1 MARKVRKR
9 SVGGARGVK
18 SKKDIEAT
26 NQFKYILLFA
36 FGLVLFFL
44 VLIKGKN
51 LWHILHDTIFGLFGF
66 LSFFLGIL
74 NMVAAI
80 LFSSKVIKR
89 RCKYK
94 FYQFFVLFILLCA
107 EIQTYSYEEAA
118 GVNLVKSLKKAW
130 QSGVVD
136 SYGGGVTGEIV
147 SMVFR
152 GILGKNAAIAVIWIL
167 IFVFFLIITSA
178 TLFGFFKVIFSPV
191 KNVEKG
197 LKKLNVGGR
206 FNIDVPIDS
215 VDRYYEESEEK
226 EPIDVKENLGFF
238 KNKKVQDYS
247 KEKPKEPVLAPS
259 SNVENLDVSGAQ
271 AKENVNINISNSEV
285 GGAEVEANKEANKVE
300 VVNVKK
306 SREEE
311 LENEQYE
318 SSGKLQEQKLEEE
331 SSLKPQDDIVEEKLD
346 SNLENLVTK
355 ASCEFKSNSSKAASE
370 VLSSNV
376 NDGILCGYKFPLLSF
391 LNSPAA
397 ADGEDMSSE
406 LKLELSGNASRLID
420 TLNSFGVKAEIINI
434 CRGPSVTR
442 YEIQPS
448 AGVKLSKITNLADDI
463 SLNLAAGGVIIAPVP
478 GKKAIVGIEVPNK
491 KKQVVYIKEVIS
503 SAEFSNAK
511 SPLTFALGKDIA
523 GNVKFG
529 DIAKMPHI
537 LIAGA
542 TGSGK
547 SVCVNS
553 LIVSLLYKSSPSD
566 VRLLMIDPK
575 VVELGVYNGI
585 PHLLVPVVT
594 EPKKASGALSWA
606 VAEMMK
612 RYKIFAET
620 GVRDMKSFNSLLAAG
635 NNNIKGQTYE
645 KMPHIVIIID
655 ELADLMMVAS
665 KEVESSIC
673 RLAQMARAAG
683 MHLVIATQRP
693 SVDVITGLIKANIP
707 SRIAFTVSS
716 QVDSRTIIDMVG
728 AEKLL
733 GKGDMLYYPMDER
746 KPVRVQGCFLT
757 DSEIEKVV
765 DFIKQDES
773 ANYSEDIIK
782 EIDRQALKSDKKSG
796 GVEQDID
803 KKDAML
809 MAAIEVLVEGGQAST
824 SYLQRRLKLG
834 YSRAARIMDELESM
848 GVVSPQTGSKPRDI
862 LITKEQYMQMNINN
876 AD

>member
-1 MARKVRKR
+1 MAKKVRKR
-9 SVGGARGVK
+9 SVNGAHGIA

-51 LWHILHDTIFGLFGF
+51 LWHVLHDTIFGLFGF

-130 QSGVVD
+130 QSGVLD
-136 SYGGGVTGEIV
+136 GYGGGVIGEIV

-178 TLFGFFKVIFSPV
+178 TLFGFFKVVFSPV

-238 KNKKVQDYS
+238 KNKDVKAS
-247 KEKPKEPVLAPS
+247 NKEKPKEPILGS
-259 SNVENLDVSGAQ
+259 SRKVIKLEVNGKPVKED
-271 AKENVNINISNSEV
+271 ENVGDLEASFDKIEN
-285 GGAEVEANKEANKVE
+285 GGVEANIIENSEARNKENLECEPNESLANLHEHNSEEKNNLKQQE
-300 VVNVKK
+300 DIVVD
-306 SREEE
+306 EE
-311 LENEQYE
+311 LN
-318 SSGKLQEQKLEEE
+318 
-331 SSLKPQDDIVEEKLD
+331 

-355 ASCEFKSNSSKAASE
+355 ASCEFKSNSSAKAVSE
-370 VLSSNV
+370 NLGSGVISSVL
-376 NDGILCGYKFPLLSF
+376 GGYKFPSLSF

-397 ADGEDMSSE
+397 ADGEDISSE
-406 LKLELSGNASRLID
+406 LKLELSGNASRLIE

-491 KKQVVYIKEVIS
+491 KKQVVYIREVIS
-503 SAEFSNAK
+503 SAEFLNAK

-635 NNNIKGQTYE
+635 DNNIKGQTYE

-757 DSEIEKVV
+757 DGEIEKVV

-782 EIDRQALKSDKKSG
+782 EIDRQALKNDKKSG
-796 GVEQDID
+796 NMDQDID
-803 KKDAML
+803 KKDPML
-809 MAAIEVLVEGGQAST
+809 MAAIEVVVEGGQAST

-834 YSRAARIMDELESM
+834 YSRAARIMDELEEM
-848 GVVSPQTGSKPRDI
+848 GVVGPQTGSKPRDI

>member
-1 MARKVRKR
+1 MAKKVRKR
-9 SVGGARGVK
+9 SVNGAHGIA

-51 LWHILHDTIFGLFGF
+51 LWHVLHDTIFGLFGF

-130 QSGVVD
+130 QSGVLD
-136 SYGGGVTGEIV
+136 GYGGGVIGEIV

-178 TLFGFFKVIFSPV
+178 TLFGFFKVVFSPV

-238 KNKKVQDYS
+238 KNKDVKAS
-247 KEKPKEPVLAPS
+247 NKEKPKEPILGS
-259 SNVENLDVSGAQ
+259 SRKVIKLEVNGKPVKED
-271 AKENVNINISNSEV
+271 ENVGDLEASFDKIEN
-285 GGAEVEANKEANKVE
+285 GGVEANIIENSEARSKENLECEPNESLANLHE
-300 VVNVKK
+300 QN
-306 SREEE
+306 SEEKNN
-311 LENEQYE
+311 LKQ
-318 SSGKLQEQKLEEE
+318 QE
-331 SSLKPQDDIVEEKLD
+331 DIVVDEKLN

-355 ASCEFKSNSSKAASE
+355 ASCEFKSNSSAKAVSE
-370 VLSSNV
+370 NLGSGVISSVL
-376 NDGILCGYKFPLLSF
+376 GGYKFPSLSF

-397 ADGEDMSSE
+397 ADGEDISSE
-406 LKLELSGNASRLID
+406 LKLELSGNASRLIE

-491 KKQVVYIKEVIS
+491 KKQVVYIREVIS
-503 SAEFSNAK
+503 SAEFLNAK

-635 NNNIKGQTYE
+635 DNNIKGQTYE

-757 DSEIEKVV
+757 DGEIEKVV

-782 EIDRQALKSDKKSG
+782 EIDRQALKNDKKSG
-796 GVEQDID
+796 NMDQDID
-803 KKDAML
+803 KKDPML
-809 MAAIEVLVEGGQAST
+809 MAAIEVVVEGGQAST

-834 YSRAARIMDELESM
+834 YSRAARIMDELEEM
-848 GVVSPQTGSKPRDI
+848 GVVGPQTGSKPRDI

>member
-1 MARKVRKR
+1 
-9 SVGGARGVK
+9 
-18 SKKDIEAT
+18 
-26 NQFKYILLFA
+26 
-36 FGLVLFFL
+36 
-44 VLIKGKN
+44 
-51 LWHILHDTIFGLFGF
+51 
-66 LSFFLGIL
+66 
-74 NMVAAI
+74 
-80 LFSSKVIKR
+80 
-89 RCKYK
+89 
-94 FYQFFVLFILLCA
+94 
-107 EIQTYSYEEAA
+107 
-118 GVNLVKSLKKAW
+118 
-130 QSGVVD
+130 
-136 SYGGGVTGEIV
+136 
-147 SMVFR
+147 MVFR

-178 TLFGFFKVIFSPV
+178 TLFGFFKVVFSPV

-238 KNKKVQDYS
+238 KNKDVKAS
-247 KEKPKEPVLAPS
+247 NKEKPKEPILGS
-259 SNVENLDVSGAQ
+259 SRKVIKLEVNGKPVKED
-271 AKENVNINISNSEV
+271 ENVGDLEASFDKIEN
-285 GGAEVEANKEANKVE
+285 GGVEANIIENSEARNKENLECEPNESLANLHEHNSEEKNNLKQQE
-300 VVNVKK
+300 DIVVD
-306 SREEE
+306 EE
-311 LENEQYE
+311 LN
-318 SSGKLQEQKLEEE
+318 
-331 SSLKPQDDIVEEKLD
+331 

-355 ASCEFKSNSSKAASE
+355 ASCEFKSNSSAKAVSE
-370 VLSSNV
+370 NLGSGVISSVL
-376 NDGILCGYKFPLLSF
+376 GGYKFPSLSF

-397 ADGEDMSSE
+397 ADGEDISSE
-406 LKLELSGNASRLID
+406 LKLELSGNASRLIE

-491 KKQVVYIKEVIS
+491 KKQVVYIREVIS
-503 SAEFSNAK
+503 SAEFLNAK

-635 NNNIKGQTYE
+635 DNNIKGQTYE

-757 DSEIEKVV
+757 DGEIEKVV

-782 EIDRQALKSDKKSG
+782 EIDRQALKNDKKSG
-796 GVEQDID
+796 NMDQDID
-803 KKDAML
+803 KKDPML
-809 MAAIEVLVEGGQAST
+809 MAAIEVVVEGGQAST

-834 YSRAARIMDELESM
+834 YSRAARIMDELEEM
-848 GVVSPQTGSKPRDI
+848 GVVGPQTGSKPRDI